1 MTPHVAS
8 KPRPQAVADAQAAVV
23 DLETARPSG
32 PAAAVVVAAGL
43 GCFVLGLLSVLAAAS
58 GWVSHAL
65 TVSERVGELSGLTF
79 TAAFVFFAAWA
90 ILTVSWRGA
99 NPPLLRVAAG
109 SFALIALGLLG
120 TFPPFFNLFG

>member
-8 KPRPQAVADAQAAVV
+8 KPRPQTASEATVV
-23 DLETARPSG
+23 DLEAPRPSG

-43 GCFVLGLLSVLAAAS
+43 GCFALGLLSVLAAAS
-58 GWVSHAL
+58 GWVNHAL
-65 TVSERVGELSGLTF
+65 TVSDRVGELSGLTF

-90 ILTVSWRGA
+90 TLTLAWRGA
-99 NPPLLRVAAG
+99 NPPLVRVAAA
-109 SFALIALGLLG
+109 SFALVGLGLVG